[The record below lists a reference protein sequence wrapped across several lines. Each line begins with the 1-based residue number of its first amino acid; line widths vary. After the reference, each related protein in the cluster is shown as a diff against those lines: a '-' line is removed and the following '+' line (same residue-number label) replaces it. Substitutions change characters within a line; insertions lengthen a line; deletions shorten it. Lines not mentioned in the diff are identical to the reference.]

1 MVLARSCIRRFTIE
15 PSACRRQKEME
26 KKVGSKP
33 PQCGSRT
40 MPWVPRLWHGM
51 TFSAWL
57 ALLRE
62 NQFSVTPRRV
72 PLALSVT
79 ATTVANS
86 LLAGTQ
92 SLFWKRKIEATQLR
106 DDPIFVVGHWRSG
119 TTLLHELLSADPRHT
134 CPDTYSCL
142 APSHFLVS
150 RYLVPWWL
158 QLLMPKRRP
167 MDNVRVGWKQPQEDE
182 WALCLLGLP
191 TVYRTIAFPRRL
203 PQCPESLTLDQL
215 PADVQGNWDHTL
227 LQFLKSVMV
236 GRDQQRLVLKS
247 PTHTARIG
255 HLAKLFPRARFV
267 HVVRDPLSVF
277 PSTMR
282 LWTRLATDH
291 GLQLPDQDELEQ
303 YVLDTF
309 VQMYDAFQLQR
320 EQLAP
325 QQICDVHYERLI
337 ADPVGQLQRVYEQLE
352 LGQFDTARPH
362 FEQLTAAMSGYQVNR
377 YEVPDALRQRV
388 ESRWSEFCYRYG
400 YDARGAGRSAA

>member
-1 MVLARSCIRRFTIE
+1 
-15 PSACRRQKEME
+15 
-26 KKVGSKP
+26 
-33 PQCGSRT
+33 
-40 MPWVPRLWHGM
+40 M
-51 TFSAWL
+51 TFSAWR

-62 NQFSVTPRRV
+62 NQFAITPWRV
-72 PLALSVT
+72 PLALSVS
-79 ATTVANS
+79 ATTAANS

-92 SLFWKRKIEATQLR
+92 SLLWRRRIEATQLR

-119 TTLLHELLSADPRHT
+119 TTLLHELLALDSRHAY
-134 CPDTYSCL
+134 PDTYCCM

-150 RYLVPWWL
+150 RHLVTWWL
-158 QLLMPKRRP
+158 RFLMPKRRP
-167 MDNVRVGWKQPQEDE
+167 MDNVRVGWRQPQEDE

-203 PQCPESLTLDQL
+203 PQCPRSLALSDLPTDALRRWDNTLIE
-215 PADVQGNWDHTL
+215 
-227 LQFLKSVMV
+227 FLKSVMV
-236 GRDQQRLVLKS
+236 GRAKQRLVLKS

-255 HLAKLFPRARFV
+255 HLMELFPRARFV

-291 GLQLPDQDELEQ
+291 GLQLPDQKELEQ

-309 VQMYDAFQLQR
+309 VQMYDAFQTQR
-320 EQLAP
+320 DQIAP
-325 QQICDVHYERLI
+325 ERICDVHYERLV
-337 ADPVGQLQRVYEQLE
+337 ADPVGQMRRVYERLD
-352 LGQFDTARPH
+352 LDAFDDARPRL
-362 FEQLTAAMSGYQVNR
+362 EQHAAANSNYQVNR
-377 YEVPDALRQRV
+377 YEVPDALRQRI